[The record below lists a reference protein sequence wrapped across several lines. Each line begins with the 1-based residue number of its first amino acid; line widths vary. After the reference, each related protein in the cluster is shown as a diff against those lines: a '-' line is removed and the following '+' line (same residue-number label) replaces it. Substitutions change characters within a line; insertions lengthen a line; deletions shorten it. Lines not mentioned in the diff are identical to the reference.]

1 MSEFQFGI
9 DDLTELSDPDVD
21 FVNVNRLEEQC
32 CLALLLLCVNIA
44 WLKCYIPGAG
54 KLRYRV

>member
-9 DDLTELSDPDVD
+9 DDLTELSDSDVD

-32 CLALLLLCVNIA
+32 GTALLLLCVNIA
-44 WLKCYIPGAG
+44 
-54 KLRYRV
+54 